1 MRTASILPVVA
12 LAFASAGCGP
22 LFFVEV
28 KQKNVCIARL
38 GQSIPAV
45 PVSSGQAAQWSG
57 ALELGSDLEDAT
69 EKGATGEVHV
79 LSVSID
85 GGATD
90 LSGITVTAFR
100 IADDA
105 GVETEILEYRP
116 AQPVPVPTTR
126 IVASGGEAL
135 DVFSYL
141 SSGTLRYTVELA
153 GTLPAAAWD
162 ADVEICMSLDLK
174 LDLLEAARSGQR

>member
-1 MRTASILPVVA
+1 VRTASVLPVVA

-22 LFFVEV
+22 VFFVEV
-28 KQKNVCIARL
+28 TQKNVCIARL

-45 PVSSGQAAQWSG
+45 PLSSGQPVEWSG
-57 ALELGSDLEDAT
+57 ALELGSDLQDAN
-69 EKGATGEVHV
+69 EKGASGEVHI

-90 LSGITVTAFR
+90 LSGITVTSFR

-126 IVASGGEAL
+126 IVATGGDAQ
-135 DVFSYL
+135 DVFAYL
-141 SSGTLRYTVELA
+141 DSGTLRYTVELA
-153 GTLPAAAWD
+153 GTLPPVSWT
-162 ADVEICMSLDLK
+162 ADVEICMSFTLMVDLM
-174 LDLLEAARSGQR
+174 DAARQSR